1 MYQVMNPYKILV
13 VDEDEDL
20 CEILRFNLI
29 SEGYLVDVT
38 YSAEV
43 ALLKNIWDYN
53 LVLLDVAL
61 GAISG
66 FKMAHIIR
74 NDPKTVNT
82 PIVFLSTRNSENDR
96 LTGFSLGADDYIT
109 KPFSIPELLARIHAI
124 ISRIN
129 TNKMSTIKVISYEGL
144 HLNLTNKQVILEG
157 EDIWFTK
164 KEFEIL
170 KLLIENRNRIFTR
183 EELLARIWHEES
195 FVLNRTIDVNITRI
209 RKKIGV
215 YGKNVVTKLGLG
227 YCFEG

>member
-1 MYQVMNPYKILV
+1 MNPYKILV
-13 VDEDEDL
+13 VDKDEDL
-20 CEILRFNLI
+20 CEILRFNL
-29 SEGYLVDVT
+29 SNEGYLVET
-38 YSAEV
+38 SHSAEEALLKDIQNYNLLLLEV
-43 ALLKNIWDYN
+43 ALG
-53 LVLLDVAL
+53 V
-61 GAISG
+61 ISG
-66 FKMAHIIR
+66 FKLVHLIR
-74 NDPKTVNT
+74 NDPKTTNT
-82 PIVFLSTRNSENDR
+82 PIVFLTARDSENDR

-109 KPFSIPELLARIHAI
+109 KPFSVRELLARIHAI

-129 TNKMSTIKVISYEGL
+129 TKKLSTIKVISYEAL

-157 EDIWFTK
+157 VDIWFTK

-170 KLLIENRNRIFTR
+170 KLLIENKNRAFTR

-215 YGKNVVTKLGLG
+215 YGKNVVTKLGMG